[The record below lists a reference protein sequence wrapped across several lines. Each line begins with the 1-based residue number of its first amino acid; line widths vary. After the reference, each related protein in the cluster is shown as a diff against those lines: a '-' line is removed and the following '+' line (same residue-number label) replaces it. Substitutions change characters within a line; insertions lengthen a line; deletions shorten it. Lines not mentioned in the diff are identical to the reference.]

1 MIDYVLLVW
10 GMIALIT
17 ALFVYAM
24 LLARKV
30 SSLKKDELENLE
42 QQKEGVK
49 KE

>member
-17 ALFVYAM
+17 VLFVYAM

-30 SSLKKDELENLE
+30 SSLKDELENLE
-42 QQKEGVK
+42 QQRKRRC
-49 KE
+49 